1 MLEEI
6 AARGSKVKG
15 DPEGSYGVGVCVRS
29 LREIS
34 QTGWKDVLE
43 PLILFDRVLREDP
56 AGAYPRMDFE
66 SRDLYRTEL
75 AKIAMHSDLSEI
87 EVATTAIELARAAHS
102 ERHANP
108 RVQARHGHVGY
119 YLVGDGSA
127 GSRRESGFQPP
138 LGRRIAS
145 FLRRHPNEFY
155 LPGTEVL
162 TLAIMSAIVLLLT
175 NTYTSPELIFFS
187 MLMLLLPCSQGAIQL
202 VNYLVTSLLEP
213 QILPKLDFSEG
224 VPSNCTTLVAI
235 PSLLFN
241 REQVS
246 RLVDD
251 LEVRFL
257 GNHDPNIYF
266 ALLTDLAGYL
276 RTLK

>member
-1 MLEEI
+1 MSFI
-6 AARGSKVKG
+6 F
-15 DPEGSYGVGVCVRS
+15 PEQKC
-29 LREIS
+29 
-34 QTGWKDVLE
+34 
-43 PLILFDRVLREDP
+43 
-56 AGAYPRMDFE
+56 
-66 SRDLYRTEL
+66 SR
-75 AKIAMHSDLSEI
+75 
-87 EVATTAIELARAAHS
+87 
-102 ERHANP
+102 
-108 RVQARHGHVGY
+108 
-119 YLVGDGSA
+119 
-127 GSRRESGFQPP
+127 
-138 LGRRIAS
+138 
-145 FLRRHPNEFY
+145 
-155 LPGTEVL
+155 
-162 TLAIMSAIVLLLT
+162 LAIMSAIVLLLT

-224 VPSNCTTLVAI
+224 VPANCTTLVAI

-266 ALLTDLAGYL
+266 ALLTDLPDSSEPS
-276 RTLK
+276 K